1 MKHKILSVKCFL
13 GQRRLSEFIY
23 RWSEF
28 FPINEKQCFWSNQ
41 NIDKYTCPSYIY
53 KKTQVMKTILTLIFV
68 LFIGVAAQA
77 KNAAAE
83 VKVETVA
90 MRIVTATAKQEVAV
104 KNENSLA
111 RLYMFKN
118 SKVTK
123 ELTFAT
129 KKNKAKLA

>member
-1 MKHKILSVKCFL
+1 MVKGQINSLLSVSKTLLLSMKHKILSVKCFL

-28 FPINEKQCFWSNQ
+28 FPINEKQCFSSNQ

-77 KNAAAE
+77 KTLLL
-83 VKVETVA
+83 K
-90 MRIVTATAKQEVAV
+90 
-104 KNENSLA
+104 
-111 RLYMFKN
+111 
-118 SKVTK
+118 
-123 ELTFAT
+123 
-129 KKNKAKLA
+129 